1 MERADYMMDVIE
13 DLSNEYL
20 ATKCVPANIV
30 GGGDGPQSGFGLRKL
45 PQKKEKVCKCCFG
58 SNHPEGKVRRS
69 RTVCVRCGAG
79 VHAEC
84 LICFRAPSTVSGL
97 GAVRPQMDVSAEWF
111 SLGKNPT
118 KPGHQYL
125 LKVPSA

>member
-1 MERADYMMDVIE
+1 FLFIYNIHFEVLYSMILNSYILYKLNTTHGRMERADYMMDVIE

-30 GGGDGPQSGFGLRKL
+30 GGGDGPQNGFGLRKL
-45 PQKKEKVCKCCFG
+45 PEKKEKVCKCCSG
-58 SNHPEGKVRRS
+58 TNHPEGKVRRS

-84 LICFRAPSTVSGL
+84 LVKHVC
-97 GAVRPQMDVSAEWF
+97 
-111 SLGKNPT
+111 K
-118 KPGHQYL
+118 
-125 LKVPSA
+125 

>member
-30 GGGDGPQSGFGLRKL
+30 GGGDGPQNGFGLRKL
-45 PQKKEKVCKCCFG
+45 PEKKEKVCKCCSG
-58 SNHPEGKVRRS
+58 TNHPEGKVRRS

-79 VHAEC
+79 VHAETEDKFNHSNTPTD
-84 LICFRAPSTVSGL
+84 LMTATSSKPRQPHRPPSS
-97 GAVRPQMDVSAEWF
+97 RP
-111 SLGKNPT
+111 LTPNPN
-118 KPGHQYL
+118 H
-125 LKVPSA
+125 A